1 MTAALLDV
9 RDLSVEL
16 PIEGR
21 LQPVLRGVSLAISP
35 GEVVGL
41 VGESGS
47 GKSMTARAI
56 CRLLPRGARIDGSI
70 RFDDR
75 DVLAHSYGDL
85 RRLRVNDVAVVF
97 QDPRAHINSVRRIGD
112 FLCESMRINLGFDRQ
127 AARRR
132 ALELLDD
139 VGVGGGERRLRQ
151 YPHELSGGMLQRVM
165 IAAALACDPRL
176 LLADEPTTALDVTV
190 QSEIMAILADLRRER
205 GLAILFITHD
215 LELAAAACD
224 RISVMYAG
232 RIVEDRAADALLER
246 PLHPYTS
253 ALFASR
259 PRLEGGSGRLL
270 AVPGRPVSAFEAP
283 PGCAFAPRCP
293 RAEIGC
299 TERVPEPVPTS
310 DGLVACLH
318 PGSEGVDRQVGP

>member
-1 MTAALLDV
+1 MTDALLNV

-21 LQPVLRGVSLAISP
+21 LQPVLRGVSLAIRA

-47 GKSMTARAI
+47 GKSMTALAI
-56 CRLLPRGARIDGSI
+56 CRLLPRGAQVDGSI
-70 RFDDR
+70 TFDDR
-75 DVLAHSYGDL
+75 DVLEHGNSDL
-85 RRLRVNDVAVVF
+85 RRLRMNDIAIVF
-97 QDPRAHINSVRRIGD
+97 QDPRAHINAVRRIGD

-127 AARRR
+127 TARLR
-132 ALELLDD
+132 ALALLDD

-165 IAAALACDPRL
+165 IAAALACNPRL

-224 RISVMYAG
+224 RICVMYAG
-232 RIVEDRAADALLER
+232 RIVEDRTADALLAR

-259 PRLEGGSGRLL
+259 PRLEGGSERLL

-293 RAEIGC
+293 RAEIRC
-299 TERVPEPVPTS
+299 TERLPELVASS

-318 PGSEGVDRQVGP
+318 PDGEGDRQVGR